1 MILSRGSAHNRLDDS
16 STSTH
21 SLPESETKAAPFE
34 TAKTPNISVYPSLPF
49 IRRPLADEDGP
60 WLKQGHEA
68 SAWLSLFYGETT
80 AWSQTPKTEGRETES
95 GRAREG
101 SDTEGGIRSDLAD
114 S

>member
-16 STSTH
+16 STSTQ
-21 SLPESETKAAPFE
+21 SRPESETKVAPFE
-34 TAKTPNISVYPSLPF
+34 TAKTRNISVYPRLPF

-68 SAWLSLFYGETT
+68 STWLSLFYGEIT
-80 AWSQTPKTEGRETES
+80 ARPRTPKTEGRETES
-95 GRAREG
+95 GGARG
-101 SDTEGGIRSDLAD
+101 GGDTDSGIRSDLSD